1 MMTFLEIL
9 KIIGIVLLVLIALIV
24 VLLVAIVLVTCYWPF
39 GYELIVTKHEAF
51 DALARVHWI
60 FRILKI
66 DVWYED
72 GLQAQA
78 KVFGRVIYDLN
89 AEDEPEE
96 SEGSSSFDSVSESIS
111 DESRTADTEKTVE
124 SFSGVETDNDLTK
137 TLISETEQPKLITA
151 EPDKEKENSRKKR
164 KRKSGRKSFGRK
176 LDEFFNKV
184 DKKIDEAL
192 DFLIDLPEKADG
204 LIDRAVAKA
213 DEIIETI
220 EYYSRLMTSSGTEYV
235 WEVTKKRF
243 GAILKQFIPK
253 KLDLKLDY
261 RNDDPCKVVK
271 VWQYYAISLPIID
284 MIPGKVEVT
293 SEQVED
299 QGYELDAKVS
309 GRFYLGPILW
319 HAGIWYMDK
328 KVRGFIRRVKR
339 EEK

>member
-1 MMTFLEIL
+1 MMTFLNVL
-9 KIIGIVLLVLIALIV
+9 KIIGIVLLVLVVLVV
-24 VLLVAIVLVTCYWPF
+24 VLLAAILLVTCFWPF
-39 GYELIVTKHEAF
+39 GYELIVTKHETF
-51 DALARVHWI
+51 DALARVHWL

-78 KVFGRVIYDLN
+78 KVFGKVVYDLN
-89 AEDEPEE
+89 AEDEAAEPESDDAAE
-96 SEGSSSFDSVSESIS
+96 PVSDNSSTAAATEDKTEIVSSEEP
-111 DESRTADTEKTVE
+111 EKILPAE
-124 SFSGVETDNDLTK
+124 E
-137 TLISETEQPKLITA
+137 ECPKLTSA
-151 EPDKEKENSRKKR
+151 EQDKKNEEKSKR
-164 KRKSGRKSFGRK
+164 KRRARKKSLGRK
-176 LDEFFNKV
+176 LDEFFNK
-184 DKKIDEAL
+184 IDTKLDEVL

-204 LIDRAVAKA
+204 LIDKAVGKA
-213 DEIIETI
+213 DEIVDTI
-220 EYYSRLMTSSGTEYV
+220 DYYYRLMTSSGTEYV
-235 WEVTKKRF
+235 WEVTKKRI

-293 SEQVED
+293 SEQTEEP
-299 QGYELDAKVS
+299 GYELDTKIS

-328 KVRGFIRRVKR
+328 KVRGFIRRAKR
-339 EEK
+339 EGK

>member
-1 MMTFLEIL
+1 MMTFLNVL
-9 KIIGIVLLVLIALIV
+9 KIIGIVLLVLVVLIV
-24 VLLVAIVLVTCYWPF
+24 VLLAAILLVTCFWPF
-39 GYELIVTKHEAF
+39 GYELIVTKHETF
-51 DALARVHWI
+51 DALARVHWL

-78 KVFGRVIYDLN
+78 KLFGKVVYDLN
-89 AEDEPEE
+89 AEDGEGEPEYSGDTDQFSDISGADDSAGKE
-96 SEGSSSFDSVSESIS
+96 ESVSA
-111 DESRTADTEKTVE
+111 RVTEKSLSSE
-124 SFSGVETDNDLTK
+124 AERPEA
-137 TLISETEQPKLITA
+137 ISA
-151 EPDKEKENSRKKR
+151 EPDKKTEQNNKKRKKR
-164 KRKSGRKSFGRK
+164 RAGKNGFGRK
-176 LDEFFNKV
+176 LDDFFRTV
-184 DKKIDEAL
+184 DARIDEVL

-204 LIDRAVAKA
+204 LIDKAVGKA
-213 DEIIETI
+213 DEIVDTI
-220 EYYSRLMTSSGTEYV
+220 DYYYRLMTSSGTEYV
-235 WEVTKKRF
+235 WEVTKKRI

-293 SEQVED
+293 SEQTEEP
-299 QGYELDAKVS
+299 GYELDTKIS

-328 KVRGFIRRVKR
+328 KVRGFIRRAKR
-339 EEK
+339 EGK

>member
-1 MMTFLEIL
+1 MMTFLEVL
-9 KIIGIVLLVLIALIV
+9 KIIGIVLLVLVVFIVALLI
-24 VLLVAIVLVTCYWPF
+24 AIVLVTCFWPF
-39 GYELIVTKHEAF
+39 GYELIVTKHDAF

-78 KVFGRVIYDLN
+78 KVFGKVVYDLN
-89 AEDEPEE
+89 AEDEAAEPESDDAAE
-96 SEGSSSFDSVSESIS
+96 PVSDNSSTAAATEDKAGPVSAE
-111 DESRTADTEKTVE
+111 EPEKSLPAE
-124 SFSGVETDNDLTK
+124 E
-137 TLISETEQPKLITA
+137 ECPKLTSA
-151 EPDKEKENSRKKR
+151 EPDKKTEEKSKR
-164 KRKSGRKSFGRK
+164 KRRARKKSFGRK
-176 LDEFFNKV
+176 LDEFFNKI
-184 DKKIDEAL
+184 DTKIDEAL

-204 LIDRAVAKA
+204 LVDKAVGKA

-243 GAILKQFIPK
+243 GAILKQFIPTR
-253 KLDLKLDY
+253 LDLKLDY
-261 RNDDPCKVVK
+261 RNDDPCSVVK
-271 VWQYYAISLPIID
+271 VWQYYALSLPIID

-293 SEQVED
+293 SEQTEENS
-299 QGYELDAKVS
+299 YELDTKVS

-328 KVRGFIRRVKR
+328 KVRGFIRRAKR
-339 EEK
+339 EGK